1 MYGFEDREGKWDE
14 VGEKRTYFH
23 EKYSMV
29 SFIC

>member
-1 MYGFEDREGKWDE
+1 MVLRTEEGKRDE